1 MGASQD
7 RRAFRVPGRIEVLG
21 KHTDYAGGRS
31 LLCAIE
37 RGIVVCVAPRA
48 DALVRIRNA
57 DDAVMSNVTSAATS
71 DFMSDFKSAFTS
83 AVTSDG
89 WWKYA
94 AAVVSRVG
102 RDLPNA
108 RRGVDIAFASDLPID
123 SGLSS
128 SSALVVAVFLA
139 LDSVNALAYE
149 LSYRAAIESREALAE
164 YLGAV
169 ENGRSF
175 GPLEAAQGVGTLGG
189 AEDHT
194 AILCCTSGTLSR
206 YSFCPVRTE
215 GKVPMPAGRVFV
227 VAFSGI
233 AAAKAGG

>member
-7 RRAFRVPGRIEVLG
+7 RPAFRVPGRIEVLG

-31 LLCAIE
+31 LLCAID

-57 DDAVMSNVTSAATS
+57 DDAVTPDVMS
-71 DFMSDFKSAFTS
+71 DFMSDFKSAFTT

-102 RDLPNA
+102 RDFPNA
-108 RRGVDIAFASDLPID
+108 RCGADIAFASDLPID

-128 SSALVVAVFLA
+128 SSALVVALFLA
-139 LDSVNALAYE
+139 LDAVNALADD
-149 LSYRAAIESREALAE
+149 LRYRAAIESRE
-164 YLGAV
+164 
-169 ENGRSF
+169 
-175 GPLEAAQGVGTLGG
+175 
-189 AEDHT
+189 
-194 AILCCTSGTLSR
+194 
-206 YSFCPVRTE
+206 
-215 GKVPMPAGRVFV
+215 
-227 VAFSGI
+227 
-233 AAAKAGG
+233 